1 MCFDYLID
9 CSFCSDTKV
18 YIAINK
24 EWEIQKLSKI
34 RALIGIDT
42 NMPDPD
48 VVSFTV
54 DVLSYIIGDMS

>member
-1 MCFDYLID
+1 MGNSKTLQ
-9 CSFCSDTKV
+9 DTK
-18 YIAINK
+18 
-24 EWEIQKLSKI
+24 

-54 DVLSYIIGDMS
+54 DVLSYIIGDM